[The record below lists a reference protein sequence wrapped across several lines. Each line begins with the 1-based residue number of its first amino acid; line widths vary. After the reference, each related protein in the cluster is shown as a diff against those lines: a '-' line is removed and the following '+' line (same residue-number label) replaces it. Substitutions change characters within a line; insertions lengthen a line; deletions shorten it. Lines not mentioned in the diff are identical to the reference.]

1 MVNSVE
7 WQSLIMYI
15 VASVATVNSKTGA
28 MKKKRITILGCGWL
42 GLPLAEKL
50 VQEGYSVKGS
60 TTREEKLEALHD
72 AGVEPWLVRLDPELT
87 GDDIVAFLQSDIL
100 VINIP
105 PLRRDDIVEYHIE
118 QFSSLIDA
126 LGQSPVRSVLLVSS
140 TSVYPAL
147 NREVTEEDAGDPE
160 SLAGQALLLVEEMLM
175 QESGFQTTVLRFG
188 GLVGYDRNPAKYLSS
203 LTGITHPEQP
213 MNLIHRDDCVKII
226 SEIIRLKQW
235 GEVFNACS
243 PLHPLRKE
251 YYGRAAEIAGCE
263 PLPLVESDEPAP
275 FKVVNSEKLVSAL
288 NYQFLHPDP
297 IAQLQ

>member
-1 MVNSVE
+1 
-7 WQSLIMYI
+7 
-15 VASVATVNSKTGA
+15 
-28 MKKKRITILGCGWL
+28 MKKETITILGCGWL
-42 GLPLAEKL
+42 GLPLAQTL
-50 VQEGYSVKGS
+50 VKQGYSVKGS
-60 TTREEKLEALHD
+60 TTREEKLETLHD
-72 AGVEPWLVRLDPELT
+72 AGVEPWLVRLDPELN
-87 GDDIVAFLQSDIL
+87 GDDIVAFLQSDTLI
-100 VINIP
+100 INIP

-147 NREVTEEDAGDPE
+147 NREVTEEDAVDPE

-188 GLVGYDRNPAKYLSS
+188 GLIGYDRNPEKYLA
-203 LTGITHPEQP
+203 GMAEIAHPDQP

-243 PLHPLRKE
+243 PVHPLRKE
-251 YYGRAAEIAGCE
+251 YYGRAAEIAGLQPI
-263 PLPLVESDEPAP
+263 PLSSSIDTAP
-275 FKVVNSEKLVSAL
+275 FKVVNSDKLINAL
-288 NYQFLHPDP
+288 HYQFLYADP
-297 IAQLQ
+297 VAQLG

>member
-1 MVNSVE
+1 
-7 WQSLIMYI
+7 
-15 VASVATVNSKTGA
+15 
-28 MKKKRITILGCGWL
+28 MKKETITILGCGWL
-42 GLPLAEKL
+42 GLPLAQKL
-50 VQEGYSVKGS
+50 VEQSYSVKGS

-72 AGVEPWLVRLDPELT
+72 AGVEPWLVRLDPELN
-87 GDDIVAFLQSDIL
+87 GDDIVAFLQSDTLI
-100 VINIP
+100 VNIP

-140 TSVYPAL
+140 TSVYPAT
-147 NREVTEEDAGDPE
+147 NREVTEEDAVDPE

-188 GLVGYDRNPAKYLSS
+188 GLIGYDRNPAKYLASMS
-203 LTGITHPEQP
+203 EIAHPDQP

-243 PLHPLRKE
+243 PVHPLRKE
-251 YYGRAAEIAGCE
+251 YYGRAAEIAGLPSI
-263 PLPLVESDEPAP
+263 PLAPSTEPAP
-275 FKVVNSEKLVSAL
+275 YKLVNSDKLISAL
-288 NYQFLHPDP
+288 HYHFLYPDP
-297 IAQLQ
+297 VAQLC